1 VLLNGGK
8 VAGIL
13 LESAGDGRGVALASP
28 SVIGVNLA
36 AAPDPRRWSP
46 AP

>member
-13 LESAGDGRGVALASP
+13 LESAGDGRGGFPIWS
-28 SVIGVNLA
+28 SVSA
-36 AAPDPRRWSP
+36 
-46 AP
+46 